1 MPAPQI
7 NIIGEL
13 MNNAYARA
21 RTAWEKRDV
30 AGYQHLARLQA
41 AKGAVILNVNVDG
54 TQRLSVTMEEM
65 LAFLPHLVPALQA
78 ATDTALSFDNPN
90 LDYQHTAMA
99 HYDRAKSRG
108 KPVYNSL
115 AASRQRL
122 PEMIAFIKEHDMRCI
137 VMASERFGAGG
148 ASEMTFKPE
157 EAHETVRIF
166 ADLLVSQGGR
176 SLDDIIVDPGLAPV
190 AADMY
195 GLINLGLDTM
205 RLCCA
210 KAKINALPWDTLCK
224 ALILCN
230 LTDVD
235 LLASLQALLLA
246 HRAATQEQASEV
258 VRHLPSYRHTQEQY
272 TDTFAAIL
280 HESRCQTRSHVALQS
295 LREHDLRREMLRE
308 QAARVGQ
315 GFQKPSLTAFLEA
328 KRLREGSALASQD
341 SLAAF
346 CGASKI
352 SANASSR
359 LKQVAYYL
367 ACLPDHPTSRRSWP
381 GPWGGTSSCR
391 PASRPQSLSSQT
403 SRPCAP

>member
-13 MNNAYARA
+13 INHAYARA

-41 AKGAVILNVNVDG
+41 DRGAVILNVNIDG
-54 TQRLSVTMEEM
+54 TQRLAVTSEEM
-65 LAFLPHLVPALQA
+65 LAFLPQLVPALQA

-90 LDYQHTAMA
+90 LDYQRTALT

-148 ASEMTFKPE
+148 ESEMTFKPE

-166 ADLLVSQGGR
+166 VDLLVSQGGR

-205 RLCCA
+205 RLCRA
-210 KAKINALPWDTLCK
+210 DPQLAGLHFSVGLSNFAFGLPK
-224 ALILCN
+224 
-230 LTDVD
+230 
-235 LLASLQALLLA
+235 
-246 HRAATQEQASEV
+246 
-258 VRHLPSYRHTQEQY
+258 
-272 TDTFAAIL
+272 
-280 HESRCQTRSHVALQS
+280 S
-295 LREHDLRREMLRE
+295 LRAPLERAYLTL
-308 QAARVGQ
+308 AAAAG
-315 GFQKPSLTAFLEA
+315 LDY
-328 KRLREGSALASQD
+328 ALANVELNAEPLPPED
-341 SLAAF
+341 PLVAELAGVLAA
-346 CGASKI
+346 GRAGPGESAEDAGYRQTDKI
-352 SANASSR
+352 ME
-359 LKQVAYYL
+359 L
-367 ACLPDHPTSRRSWP
+367 
-381 GPWGGTSSCR
+381 
-391 PASRPQSLSSQT
+391 
-403 SRPCAP
+403 CAAHHATR